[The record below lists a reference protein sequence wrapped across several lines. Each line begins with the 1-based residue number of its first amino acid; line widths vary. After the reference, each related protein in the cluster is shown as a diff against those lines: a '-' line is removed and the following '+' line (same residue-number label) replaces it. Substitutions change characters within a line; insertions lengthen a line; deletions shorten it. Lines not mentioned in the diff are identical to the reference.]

1 MPVFIKKPG
10 IRSELSESIVYHF
23 INEGLILE
31 ELRNPEL
38 NRNKADILAK
48 DKQSNEIK
56 IEVKGTGLWE
66 FSQFTEKDVN
76 ADYLIWV
83 NYGNYI
89 NDNNKETIDVYI
101 LKNPRN
107 SRLKPD
113 KISLRKFVYLAGD
126 SIELVEIDPIRFKVI
141 KRQYSLN
148 NFKEQKYLT
157 KKKEKLIGRIEIIG
171 VLAMNNM
178 MKEVD
183 IIKDL
188 KDDNKAREKFR
199 EFKEKSKELN
209 DYIKEKNLEM
219 RI

>member
-66 FSQFTEKDVN
+66 FSQFTEKDIN

-89 NDNNKETIDVYI
+89 NDDNKETIDVYI
-101 LKNPRN
+101 LNNPRN
-107 SRLKPD
+107 SKLKPD
-113 KISLRKFVYLAGD
+113 KISLRNFVSLAGD
-126 SIELVEIDPIRFKVI
+126 SIELVEIDPIQFKVI

-148 NFKEQKYLT
+148 NLKEQKDLT
-157 KKKEKLIGRIEIIG
+157 KKKERIIGRIEIIG
-171 VLAMNNM
+171 ILAMNNM

-188 KDDNKAREKFR
+188 KDDNKVREKFR